1 MSIQTEIGTHTW
13 CGKCETA
20 QLVQKVKHYV
30 EYNYDKPVVCLIG
43 CKKCRDLKLEKLLQ
57 GKLI

>member
-13 CGKCETA
+13 CGKCETI

-30 EYNYDKPVVCLIG
+30 DYSFDVPVVFQI
-43 CKKCRDLKLEKLLQ
+43 LKE
-57 GKLI
+57 IIN